1 MVSGSQSSGVGA
13 RHPSGWR
20 SKEWRI
26 RASLLLDP
34 ASLSPVCIA
43 VTYRLQRGKRT
54 GAPPMVGDAS
64 IHPTPRFAHFPL
76 QELGSLFSC
85 FFKTKACMIIIS
97 GCLATNPFRPQD
109 TKVINS
115 PEVRSSDQETAELG
129 FQDRR
134 EKTSPRSFQLSAAS
148 KTKHTLVS

>member
-1 MVSGSQSSGVGA
+1 
-13 RHPSGWR
+13 
-20 SKEWRI
+20 
-26 RASLLLDP
+26 
-34 ASLSPVCIA
+34 
-43 VTYRLQRGKRT
+43 
-54 GAPPMVGDAS
+54 MVGDAS